1 MQRNAYGFSIDTELK
16 VGDTET
22 RLRQLLQREGFD
34 VVTRVDL
41 RKIMK
46 AKLGIKF
53 RDYRIIGACDPKLA
67 QQALELEP
75 SIGLVLPFNVV
86 LEARPAHGTRV
97 SFVDPLVLIAMVGNP
112 GLREVAADASMR
124 LTRVARFLPR
134 RPRPEPGAAVT
145 SPAPAG

>member
-1 MQRNAYGFSIDTELK
+1 MQRNAYGFSIETELA
-16 VGDTET
+16 VAEAET

-34 VVTRVDL
+34 VVAKVDL

-46 AKLGIKF
+46 ARLGIRF

-67 QQALELEP
+67 RQALELEP

-86 LEARPAHGTRV
+86 LEARPIHGARV
-97 SFVDPLVLIAMVGNP
+97 SFVDPLILIAMVGNP
-112 GLREVAADASMR
+112 ALREVAADASMR
-124 LTRVARFLPR
+124 LTRVARLLPR
-134 RPRPEPGAAVT
+134 RSRPEPGAAVT

>member
-1 MQRNAYGFSIDTELK
+1 MQRNAYGFSIETELTA
-16 VGDTET
+16 GEAET
-22 RLRQLLQREGFD
+22 KLRQLLQREGFD

-46 AKLGIKF
+46 AKLGIRF
-53 RDYRIIGACDPKLA
+53 RDYRIIGACDPTLA
-67 QQALELEP
+67 QRALEVEP

-86 LEARPAHGTRV
+86 LEARPSHGTSV
-97 SFVDPLVLIAMVGNP
+97 SFVDPLVLIAIVGNP
-112 GLREVAADASMR
+112 ALREVAADASIR

-134 RPRPEPGAAVT
+134 RSRPESEAAVT